1 MESVKTGKTN
11 KVGKNTEMA
20 HTKTNKETHFKQVSA
35 ITNRIRSIG
44 GIFTK
49 IAKKVRELVKKHPKK
64 SSAALVVLTPVACKR
79 AKELDDKV
87 QDKSK
92 QAEKENKINWWKYSG
107 LTIATS
113 LLLAACSAGD
123 IDKQIELEQEKQK
136 TEQEKKE
143 AENARDRAN
152 KSEIELEQERQKTNK
167 SGIELA
173 NSQIKA
179 EQERQKTEQEKQKAN
194 KSEIELEQQ
203 KQKTINTQRDLIK
216 EQKDFIKETEQNCQE
231 KHGQLFI
238 KRARIK
244 TGITTGIAIEIEAE
258 CKTPKPTKTNQTPI
272 QPKHLP
278 NSKHPHSQR
287 GSKAQELIA
296 YLLFEQKDFII
307 ETEQKCQ
314 EKHNQFFIKKA
325 GIKGGAIEVEAEC
338 KTPKPT
344 KTNQTPI
351 QPKHL
356 PNSKQPHSQRGSK
369 AQELIAYLQKELES
383 LPYSQKAIAKQVDF
397 YKPSSIAYLELDP
410 RDFKVTEEWQNENLK
425 IRSKAQAKMLEMRK
439 PQANLSPSQ
448 SFLFVQRIFADINK
462 EIEAAANTEKKAEKV
477 GYGYSKRV

>member
-1 MESVKTGKTN
+1 MVIKSVKTGKTN
-11 KVGKNTEMA
+11 KVGKNTEITN
-20 HTKTNKETHFKQVSA
+20 TKANKEAHFKQVST
-35 ITNRIRSIG
+35 ITNTLRSIVG
-44 GIFTK
+44 FFTK
-49 IAKKVRELVKKHPKK
+49 IMNRVRELVKKHPKK
-64 SSAALVVLTPVACKR
+64 SKVALVVLTHAACKR

-92 QAEKENKINWWKYSG
+92 QAEKENQINWWKYSG

-113 LLLAACSAGD
+113 LLLAACSVGD

-136 TEQEKKE
+136 TEQEQQKTEQEKQK
-143 AENARDRAN
+143 AN
-152 KSEIELEQERQKTNK
+152 KSGIELEQERQKTNK
-167 SGIELA
+167 SGIELT

-179 EQERQKTEQEKQKAN
+179 EQERQKTEQEKQKTN
-194 KSEIELEQQ
+194 KSGIELEQQ
-203 KQKTINTQRDLIK
+203 KQKTISTQRDLIK

-278 NSKHPHSQR
+278 NSK
-287 GSKAQELIA
+287 
-296 YLLFEQKDFII
+296 
-307 ETEQKCQ
+307 
-314 EKHNQFFIKKA
+314 
-325 GIKGGAIEVEAEC
+325 
-338 KTPKPT
+338 
-344 KTNQTPI
+344 
-351 QPKHL
+351 QPR
-356 PNSKQPHSQRGSK
+356 SQRGSK

-410 RDFKVTEEWQNENLK
+410 RDFKATEEWQKENLK
-425 IRSKAQAKMLEMRK
+425 IRSKAQAKMLKMRNLK
-439 PQANLSPSQ
+439 PYPQAHLSTSQ
-448 SFLFVQRIFADINK
+448 SLLFVQKIFADINK
-462 EIEAAANTEKKAEKV
+462 EIKAVANTEKKVEKA

>member
-20 HTKTNKETHFKQVSA
+20 NTKANKETHFKQASA
-35 ITNRIRSIG
+35 IINTLRSIG

-49 IAKKVRELVKKHPKK
+49 IVKKVRELFKKHPKK
-64 SSAALVVLTPVACKR
+64 SNVALVVLTHVACKR

-92 QAEKENKINWWKYSG
+92 QAEKENQINWWKYSG

-113 LLLAACSAGD
+113 LLLAACNAGD

-136 TEQEKKE
+136 ANKSGIELEQERQKT
-143 AENARDRAN
+143 N

-216 EQKDFIKETEQNCQE
+216 EQKDLVKKAEQNCQE
-231 KHGQLFI
+231 NHSQFFI
-238 KRARIK
+238 KKVGIK
-244 TGITTGIAIEIEAE
+244 DSISIEIEAE
-258 CKTPKPTKTNQTPI
+258 CKTPKPTKTNQTP
-272 QPKHLP
+272 
-278 NSKHPHSQR
+278 
-287 GSKAQELIA
+287 
-296 YLLFEQKDFII
+296 
-307 ETEQKCQ
+307 T
-314 EKHNQFFIKKA
+314 
-325 GIKGGAIEVEAEC
+325 
-338 KTPKPT
+338 
-344 KTNQTPI
+344 

-356 PNSKQPHSQRGSK
+356 PNSKQPHSQRESK
-369 AQELIAYLQKELES
+369 TQELVAYLQKELES
-383 LPYSQKAIAKQVDF
+383 LPYSQKAIAKQVNF

-425 IRSKAQAKMLEMRK
+425 IRSKAQAKMLEMRNVK
-439 PQANLSPSQ
+439 PDPQAHLSTSQ
-448 SFLFVQRIFADINK
+448 SLLFVQKIFADINK
-462 EIEAAANTEKKAEKV
+462 EIKVVANTEKKAEKA
-477 GYGYSKRV
+477 GYGYSKRM

>member
-1 MESVKTGKTN
+1 MESVKIGKTN
-11 KVGKNTEMA
+11 KVGKNTETA
-20 HTKTNKETHFKQVSA
+20 NTKANKETHFKQVSA
-35 ITNRIRSIG
+35 ITNTLRSIG
-44 GIFTK
+44 GFFTK
-49 IAKKVRELVKKHPKK
+49 IVKKVRELAKKHPKK
-64 SSAALVVLTPVACKR
+64 SNAALVVLTHVACKR

-92 QAEKENKINWWKYSG
+92 QAEKENQINWWKYSG
-107 LTIATS
+107 LTIAAS
-113 LLLAACSAGD
+113 LLLVACSVGD
-123 IDKQIELEQEKQK
+123 TDKQIELEQEKQK
-136 TEQEKKE
+136 TEQEKQKTE
-143 AENARDRAN
+143 QEQQKTEQERQKAN
-152 KSEIELEQERQKTNK
+152 KSGIELEQERQKTNK

-238 KRARIK
+238 KKARIK
-244 TGITTGIAIEIEAE
+244 TGITTGIAIEI
-258 CKTPKPTKTNQTPI
+258 
-272 QPKHLP
+272 
-278 NSKHPHSQR
+278 
-287 GSKAQELIA
+287 
-296 YLLFEQKDFII
+296 
-307 ETEQKCQ
+307 
-314 EKHNQFFIKKA
+314 
-325 GIKGGAIEVEAEC
+325 EAEC

-410 RDFKVTEEWQNENLK
+410 RDFNVTEECNYLAS
-425 IRSKAQAKMLEMRK
+425 SKLLNFLMLT
-439 PQANLSPSQ
+439 
-448 SFLFVQRIFADINK
+448 F
-462 EIEAAANTEKKAEKV
+462 
-477 GYGYSKRV
+477 

>member
-1 MESVKTGKTN
+1 MKSVKTGKTN
-11 KVGKNTEMA
+11 KVGKNAEMA

-35 ITNRIRSIG
+35 ITNRLKSIG

-49 IAKKVRELVKKHPKK
+49 IVKKVRELFKKHPKK
-64 SSAALVVLTPVACKR
+64 SNVALVVLTHVACKR

-113 LLLAACSAGD
+113 LLLAACNVGD

-136 TEQEKKE
+136 TEQEEQKTEQEKQKTNKSGIE
-143 AENARDRAN
+143 LEQQRQKTEQEKQKAN

-238 KRARIK
+238 KKTRIK

-258 CKTPKPTKTNQTPI
+258 CKTPKP
-272 QPKHLP
+272 
-278 NSKHPHSQR
+278 
-287 GSKAQELIA
+287 A
-296 YLLFEQKDFII
+296 
-307 ETEQKCQ
+307 
-314 EKHNQFFIKKA
+314 
-325 GIKGGAIEVEAEC
+325 
-338 KTPKPT
+338 

-369 AQELIAYLQKELES
+369 AQELIAYLQKELEF
-383 LPYSQKAIAKQVDF
+383 LPYSQKTIAKQVDF

-439 PQANLSPSQ
+439 TQANLSPFQ
-448 SFLFVQRIFADINK
+448 SFSILQNIVADINK
-462 EIEAAANTEKKAEKV
+462 EIEAAANTEKKAEKA

>member
-1 MESVKTGKTN
+1 MKSVKTGKTN

-20 HTKTNKETHFKQVSA
+20 NTKTNKETHFKQVSA
-35 ITNRIRSIG
+35 ITNTLKSIG

-64 SSAALVVLTPVACKR
+64 SNAALVVLTHAACKR

-92 QAEKENKINWWKYSG
+92 QAEKENQINWWKYSG

-113 LLLAACSAGD
+113 LLLVACNVGD
-123 IDKQIELEQEKQK
+123 IDKQIEL
-136 TEQEKKE
+136 EQEKKE

-152 KSEIELEQERQKTNK
+152 KSGIELEQERQKTNK

-179 EQERQKTEQEKQKAN
+179 EQERQKTEQERQKTN
-194 KSEIELEQQ
+194 KSGIELANSQIKAEQERQKTEQERQKTNKSGIELEQQ
-203 KQKTINTQRDLIK
+203 RQKAEQEKQKTINTQRDLIK

-238 KRARIK
+238 KKTRIK

-258 CKTPKPTKTNQTPI
+258 CKTPKP
-272 QPKHLP
+272 
-278 NSKHPHSQR
+278 
-287 GSKAQELIA
+287 A
-296 YLLFEQKDFII
+296 
-307 ETEQKCQ
+307 
-314 EKHNQFFIKKA
+314 
-325 GIKGGAIEVEAEC
+325 
-338 KTPKPT
+338 

-383 LPYSQKAIAKQVDF
+383 LPYSQKTIAKQVDF

-410 RDFKVTEEWQNENLK
+410 RDFKVTKEWQNENLK

-439 PQANLSPSQ
+439 PQAHLSTSQ
-448 SFLFVQRIFADINK
+448 SLLFVQKIFADVNK
-462 EIEAAANTEKKAEKV
+462 EIKVIANTEKKAEKA
-477 GYGYSKRV
+477 GYGYSKRM

>member
-20 HTKTNKETHFKQVSA
+20 NTKTNKETHFKQVSA

-49 IAKKVRELVKKHPKK
+49 IAKKVRELVKKHPEK
-64 SSAALVVLTPVACKR
+64 SSAALVVLTHVACKR

-107 LTIATS
+107 LTIAAS
-113 LLLAACSAGD
+113 LLLAACSTGD

-136 TEQEKKE
+136 ANKSGIELEQERQKTEQEKQK
-143 AENARDRAN
+143 AN

-238 KRARIK
+238 KKTRIK

-258 CKTPKPTKTNQTPI
+258 CKTPKP
-272 QPKHLP
+272 
-278 NSKHPHSQR
+278 
-287 GSKAQELIA
+287 A
-296 YLLFEQKDFII
+296 
-307 ETEQKCQ
+307 
-314 EKHNQFFIKKA
+314 
-325 GIKGGAIEVEAEC
+325 
-338 KTPKPT
+338 

-439 PQANLSPSQ
+439 PQANLSTSQ
-448 SFLFVQRIFADINK
+448 SLLFVQKIFADVNK
-462 EIEAAANTEKKAEKV
+462 EIKVVANTEKKAEKA
-477 GYGYSKRV
+477 GYGYSKRM

>member
-11 KVGKNTEMA
+11 KVGKNTETA
-20 HTKTNKETHFKQVSA
+20 DTKANKETHFKQASA
-35 ITNRIRSIG
+35 ITNIIRSISG
-44 GIFTK
+44 FFTK
-49 IAKKVRELVKKHPKK
+49 IAKRVRELVKKHPKK
-64 SSAALVVLTPVACKR
+64 SRAALVVLTHVACRK

-92 QAEKENKINWWKYSG
+92 QAEKENRINWWKYSG
-107 LTIATS
+107 LTIAAS
-113 LLLAACSAGD
+113 LLLAACSVGD
-123 IDKQIELEQEKQK
+123 TDKQIELEQEKQK
-136 TEQEKKE
+136 T
-143 AENARDRAN
+143 N

-194 KSEIELEQQ
+194 KSGIELEQQ

-238 KRARIK
+238 KKARIK

-278 NSKHPHSQR
+278 NSK
-287 GSKAQELIA
+287 
-296 YLLFEQKDFII
+296 
-307 ETEQKCQ
+307 
-314 EKHNQFFIKKA
+314 
-325 GIKGGAIEVEAEC
+325 
-338 KTPKPT
+338 
-344 KTNQTPI
+344 
-351 QPKHL
+351 QPR
-356 PNSKQPHSQRGSK
+356 SQRGSK

-410 RDFKVTEEWQNENLK
+410 RDFKATEEWQKENLK
-425 IRSKAQAKMLEMRK
+425 IRSKAQAKMLEMRSLK
-439 PQANLSPSQ
+439 PDPQAHLSTSQ
-448 SFLFVQRIFADINK
+448 SLLFVQKIFADVSK
-462 EIEAAANTEKKAEKV
+462 EIEAVANTEKKVEKA
-477 GYGYSKRV
+477 GYGYSKRM

>member
-1 MESVKTGKTN
+1 MKTGRTN
-11 KVGKNTEMA
+11 KVGKNTETA
-20 HTKTNKETHFKQVSA
+20 NTKANKETHFKQVSV
-35 ITNRIRSIG
+35 ITNTLRSIG
-44 GIFTK
+44 GFFTK
-49 IAKKVRELVKKHPKK
+49 IMKRVRELVKKHPKK
-64 SSAALVVLTPVACKR
+64 SKVALVVLTHVACKR

-92 QAEKENKINWWKYSG
+92 QAEKENQINWWKYSG

-123 IDKQIELEQEKQK
+123 IDKQIELEQEK
-136 TEQEKKE
+136 KE

-152 KSEIELEQERQKTNK
+152 KSGIELEQERQKTNK

-179 EQERQKTEQEKQKAN
+179 EQERQKTEQERQKTN
-194 KSEIELEQQ
+194 KSGIELEQQ
-203 KQKTINTQRDLIK
+203 RQKAEQEKQKTINTQRDLIK

-238 KRARIK
+238 KKTRIK
-244 TGITTGIAIEIEAE
+244 TGITTGIAIEI
-258 CKTPKPTKTNQTPI
+258 
-272 QPKHLP
+272 
-278 NSKHPHSQR
+278 
-287 GSKAQELIA
+287 
-296 YLLFEQKDFII
+296 
-307 ETEQKCQ
+307 
-314 EKHNQFFIKKA
+314 
-325 GIKGGAIEVEAEC
+325 EAEC

-410 RDFKVTEEWQNENLK
+410 RDFKVTKEWQNENLK

-439 PQANLSPSQ
+439 TQANLSPFQ
-448 SFLFVQRIFADINK
+448 SFSILQNIVADINK
-462 EIEAAANTEKKAEKV
+462 GIETAANTEKKAEKA

>member
-1 MESVKTGKTN
+1 MKSVKTGKTN

-20 HTKTNKETHFKQVSA
+20 NTKTNKETHFKQVSA
-35 ITNRIRSIG
+35 ITNRLRSIG

-49 IAKKVRELVKKHPKK
+49 IAKKIRELVKKHPKK
-64 SSAALVVLTPVACKR
+64 SNVALVVLTHVACKR

-92 QAEKENKINWWKYSG
+92 QAEKENQINWWKYSG

-113 LLLAACSAGD
+113 LLLAACSTSD

-136 TEQEKKE
+136 ANKSGIELEQERQKTEQEKQK
-143 AENARDRAN
+143 AN

-238 KRARIK
+238 KKTRIK
-244 TGITTGIAIEIEAE
+244 TGITTGIAIEI
-258 CKTPKPTKTNQTPI
+258 
-272 QPKHLP
+272 
-278 NSKHPHSQR
+278 
-287 GSKAQELIA
+287 
-296 YLLFEQKDFII
+296 
-307 ETEQKCQ
+307 
-314 EKHNQFFIKKA
+314 
-325 GIKGGAIEVEAEC
+325 EAEC

-383 LPYSQKAIAKQVDF
+383 LPYSQKAIAKQVNF

-439 PQANLSPSQ
+439 TQANLSPFQ
-448 SFLFVQRIFADINK
+448 SFSIIQNIVADVNK
-462 EIEAAANTEKKAEKV
+462 EIKVIANTEKKAEKA
-477 GYGYSKRV
+477 GYGYSKRM

>member
-11 KVGKNTEMA
+11 KVGKNTETA
-20 HTKTNKETHFKQVSA
+20 DTKANKETHFKQVST
-35 ITNRIRSIG
+35 ITNTLRSIG

-49 IAKKVRELVKKHPKK
+49 IAKKVRELVKKHPEK
-64 SSAALVVLTPVACKR
+64 SSAALVVLTHAACKR

-92 QAEKENKINWWKYSG
+92 QAEKENQINWWKYSG

-123 IDKQIELEQEKQK
+123 IDKQIELEQEK
-136 TEQEKKE
+136 KE

-152 KSEIELEQERQKTNK
+152 KSGIELEQERQKTNK
-167 SGIELA
+167 SGIELEQERQKTNKSGIELEQQKQKTEQEKQKTNKSEIELA

-179 EQERQKTEQEKQKAN
+179 EQE
-194 KSEIELEQQ
+194 

-238 KRARIK
+238 KKTRIK

-258 CKTPKPTKTNQTPI
+258 CKTPKPAKTNQTP
-272 QPKHLP
+272 
-278 NSKHPHSQR
+278 
-287 GSKAQELIA
+287 
-296 YLLFEQKDFII
+296 
-307 ETEQKCQ
+307 T
-314 EKHNQFFIKKA
+314 
-325 GIKGGAIEVEAEC
+325 
-338 KTPKPT
+338 
-344 KTNQTPI
+344 

-356 PNSKQPHSQRGSK
+356 PNSKQPRSQRESK

-410 RDFKVTEEWQNENLK
+410 RDFNVTEEWQKENLK
-425 IRSKAQAKMLEMRK
+425 IRSKAQAKMLEMRN
-439 PQANLSPSQ
+439 PQAHLSNSQ
-448 SFLFVQRIFADINK
+448 SLLFVQKIFADINK
-462 EIEAAANTEKKAEKV
+462 EIEAVANTEKKAEKA
-477 GYGYSKRV
+477 GYGYSKRM

>member
-1 MESVKTGKTN
+1 MKLVKTAKEK
-11 KVGKNTEMA
+11 KVFKNTEMA

-35 ITNRIRSIG
+35 ITNRLKSIG

-64 SSAALVVLTPVACKR
+64 SNAALVVLTHIACKK

-113 LLLAACSAGD
+113 LLLAACSVGD
-123 IDKQIELEQEKQK
+123 VSEQIELEQEKQK
-136 TEQEKKE
+136 TSNIETNNQIKVEQEKQKTS
-143 AENARDRAN
+143 N
-152 KSEIELEQERQKTNK
+152 IETNNQIKVEQERQKTSN
-167 SGIELA
+167 IETS
-173 NSQIKA
+173 NQIKV
-179 EQERQKTEQEKQKAN
+179 EQEQQKTEQEKQKT
-194 KSEIELEQQ
+194 I
-203 KQKTINTQRDLIK
+203 KT
-216 EQKDFIKETEQNCQE
+216 QKDFIKYLEQNCKE
-231 KHGQLFI
+231 NHG
-238 KRARIK
+238 
-244 TGITTGIAIEIEAE
+244 
-258 CKTPKPTKTNQTPI
+258 
-272 QPKHLP
+272 
-278 NSKHPHSQR
+278 
-287 GSKAQELIA
+287 
-296 YLLFEQKDFII
+296 
-307 ETEQKCQ
+307 
-314 EKHNQFFIKKA
+314 QFFIKKA
-325 GIKGGAIEVEAEC
+325 SIAIELETEC

-383 LPYSQKAIAKQVDF
+383 LPYSQKAIVKQVDF

-410 RDFKVTEEWQNENLK
+410 RDFKVTEEWQKENLK

-439 PQANLSPSQ
+439 PQAHLSPFQ
-448 SFLFVQRIFADINK
+448 SFSILQNIVADVNK
-462 EIEAAANTEKKAEKV
+462 EIEASANTEKKAEKA

>member
-1 MESVKTGKTN
+1 MSGFFVLVSIDIVLIGKIVFKKKRLVIKSVKTGRTN
-11 KVGKNTEMA
+11 KVGKNAETA
-20 HTKTNKETHFKQVSA
+20 NTKANKETHFKQVSA
-35 ITNRIRSIG
+35 ITNTLKSIG

-49 IAKKVRELVKKHPKK
+49 IAKKVREVVKKHPKK
-64 SSAALVVLTPVACKR
+64 SKVALVVLTHAACKR

-92 QAEKENKINWWKYSG
+92 QAEKENQINWWKYSG

-123 IDKQIELEQEKQK
+123 IDKQIELEQEK
-136 TEQEKKE
+136 KE
-143 AENARDRAN
+143 VENARDRAN
-152 KSEIELEQERQKTNK
+152 KSGIELEQERQKTNK
-167 SGIELA
+167 SEIELA

-179 EQERQKTEQEKQKAN
+179 EQEKQKTEQEKQKTN
-194 KSEIELEQQ
+194 KSGIELEQQ
-203 KQKTINTQRDLIK
+203 RQKTEQEKQKTINTQRDLIK

-238 KRARIK
+238 KKTRIK

-258 CKTPKPTKTNQTPI
+258 CKTPKP
-272 QPKHLP
+272 
-278 NSKHPHSQR
+278 
-287 GSKAQELIA
+287 A
-296 YLLFEQKDFII
+296 
-307 ETEQKCQ
+307 
-314 EKHNQFFIKKA
+314 
-325 GIKGGAIEVEAEC
+325 
-338 KTPKPT
+338 

-439 PQANLSPSQ
+439 TQANLSPFQ
-448 SFLFVQRIFADINK
+448 SFSILQNIVADINK
-462 EIEAAANTEKKAEKV
+462 GIEAAANTEKKAEKV
-477 GYGYSKRV
+477 GYGYSKRM